1 MAKQLINR
9 GSAANDGT
17 GDNLRNAGLKI
28 NDNFNEIY
36 TAVGDGTTLTGY
48 IRFSDGTTNVD
59 RNLGQDIQFI
69 GGTGINS
76 SISGNQI
83 TLAVDGTIVTTTSTN
98 ALSNK
103 TIDLTD
109 NTITG
114 TLAEFNTA
122 VSDAILASTAG
133 SETLTNK
140 TINFADNT
148 ITTTTANFNT
158 ALTDGD
164 IATLA
169 GSETLTN
176 KTLTSP
182 VINSPTGDVATKT
195 GVQTLTNKTLT
206 SPTINGGTL
215 SGINLFTVAD
225 TSSTVS
231 TITSGDVLKL
241 IGGSGITTTV
251 SGDEVT
257 VTASGLTNAS
267 LSGSAGI
274 TNANL
279 ANDSVTIGYTAVA
292 LGSSA
297 TTVNGLS
304 ITGNATLQ
312 CSGNASAIGFNHA
325 NFASFP
331 TASTYPGS
339 PAIDEATTKLYMA
352 SGSGW
357 IELLSE
363 NSAVENL
370 SNVNTTGIA
379 DGQGLVWSSSNTR
392 FEAGSVGGAPARYED
407 ATARLAVT
415 ASGSS
420 AYRFTSHYGNTNNP
434 ALYTRQGQ
442 TIAFDLSGLS
452 GSHPFALQTSS
463 GAYNSANRIS
473 TGLVHVD
480 NGTVTTGLN
489 AQGKTSGTLFWE
501 VPHDQDTVYYVCTA
515 HSAMAGTVVVN
526 KKGQGL
532 EASSIWLLTSNLSLT
547 GDSSFADITANLSE
561 SSLTGYGR
569 LGDAMTESS
578 GVFTFPSTGIW
589 EVEAVYNFSGSDGY
603 GRGEIKATTNNSTYS
618 TVAQSQEETDN
629 DEYAN
634 ISLMAQIDV
643 TDTSQVKVKF
653 TQGGTATSLAGD
665 SGFMRTGFKFK
676 RLGDT

>member
-1 MAKQLINR
+1 MVKQLINR

-36 TAVGDGTTLTGY
+36 TAVGDGTNLTGY

-98 ALSNK
+98 SLSNK

-241 IGGSGITTTV
+241 IGGTGITTTV

-279 ANDSVTIGYTAVA
+279 ANDSVTIG
-292 LGSSA
+292 
-297 TTVNGLS
+297 
-304 ITGNATLQ
+304 
-312 CSGNASAIGFNHA
+312 
-325 NFASFP
+325 
-331 TASTYPGS
+331 
-339 PAIDEATTKLYMA
+339 
-352 SGSGW
+352 
-357 IELLSE
+357 
-363 NSAVENL
+363 
-370 SNVNTTGIA
+370 
-379 DGQGLVWSSSNTR
+379 
-392 FEAGSVGGAPARYED
+392 
-407 ATARLAVT
+407 
-415 ASGSS
+415 
-420 AYRFTSHYGNTNNP
+420 
-434 ALYTRQGQ
+434 
-442 TIAFDLSGLS
+442 
-452 GSHPFALQTSS
+452 
-463 GAYNSANRIS
+463 
-473 TGLVHVD
+473 
-480 NGTVTTGLN
+480 
-489 AQGKTSGTLFWE
+489 
-501 VPHDQDTVYYVCTA
+501 
-515 HSAMAGTVVVN
+515 
-526 KKGQGL
+526 
-532 EASSIWLLTSNLSLT
+532 
-547 GDSSFADITANLSE
+547 
-561 SSLTGYGR
+561 
-569 LGDAMTESS
+569 
-578 GVFTFPSTGIW
+578 
-589 EVEAVYNFSGSDGY
+589 
-603 GRGEIKATTNNSTYS
+603 
-618 TVAQSQEETDN
+618 
-629 DEYAN
+629 
-634 ISLMAQIDV
+634 
-643 TDTSQVKVKF
+643 
-653 TQGGTATSLAGD
+653 
-665 SGFMRTGFKFK
+665 
-676 RLGDT
+676 